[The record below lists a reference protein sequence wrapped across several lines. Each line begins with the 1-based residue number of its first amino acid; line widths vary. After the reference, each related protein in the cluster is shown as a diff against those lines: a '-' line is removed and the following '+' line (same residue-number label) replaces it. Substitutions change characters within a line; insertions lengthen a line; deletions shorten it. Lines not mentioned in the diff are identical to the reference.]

1 MTITADTFVDAATQL
16 CMAAAGPGIE
26 TAVLLHRASGPAGLM
41 VDTFARV
48 TDDGRRWMM
57 TDDAWRTNPTMIEL
71 RDRIGI
77 LGPETFEPHH
87 ALVREKGYVGVDEN
101 KHLGVP
107 LLGPAGWFA
116 TIGFASKE
124 TPTTSVERQLSLLAT
139 ELSVWCVAHGISSLP
154 EVRQLARRQH
164 EVATLAASGRTNAEI
179 AETLGISIN
188 TVKLRLK
195 QAFERLGVESRTELV
210 SMFQRLA
217 PLDGIPEGITHRDR
231 VTITRDCIMAA
242 AP

>member
-1 MTITADTFVDAATQL
+1 MTITAETFVDATTQL
-16 CMAAAGPGIE
+16 CMAAAELGVE
-26 TAVLLHRASGPAGLM
+26 TALLLHRASGPVGLM
-41 VDTFARV
+41 IDTFLGVPEHA
-48 TDDGRRWMM
+48 RRWLM

-71 RDRIGI
+71 RDRLGI

-107 LLGPAGWFA
+107 LVGPAGWFA

-124 TPTTSVERQLSLLAT
+124 TPTTSIERQLLVLAT
-139 ELSVWCVAHGISSLP
+139 ELSVWCVPRGISSLP
-154 EVRQLARRQH
+154 EVRPLASRQH
-164 EVATLAASGRTNAEI
+164 EVAQLAASGRTNLEI
-179 AETLGISIN
+179 ADALGISIN

-210 SMFQRLA
+210 TMFQRLA
-217 PLDGIPEGITHRDR
+217 PLDGIPPGISRR
-231 VTITRDCIMAA
+231 GSVTITRDG
-242 AP
+242 